1 MKRKTLLILL
11 MVGSLVACSDS
22 RRKNQER
29 LPNWED
35 PTRDAYL
42 VTDPEFNDPDFMDAG
57 FSDPDFADLKFMDL
71 DMDSDDDETFR
82 RSDRYYQS
90 YDSDDDEIFLK
101 VDRKAQFPG
110 GVHNQ
115 MLYIRE
121 NMEYPEEAK
130 EDGVQG
136 RVLIKFIVRKDGS
149 IDNINVTRSLDP
161 LLDKEAIRLVENMP
175 NWIPAQNQ
183 GRIVN
188 SFFTIPILFRLDAE

>member
-1 MKRKTLLILL
+1 

-90 YDSDDDEIFLK
+90 YDSDDDEIFLR

-110 GVHNQ
+110 GVHNL

>member
-1 MKRKTLLILL
+1 

-110 GVHNQ
+110 GVHNL

>member
-82 RSDRYYQS
+82 RSDRHYQS

-110 GVHNQ
+110 GVHNL

>member
-1 MKRKTLLILL
+1 

-101 VDRKAQFPG
+101 VDRKVQFPG

-188 SFFTIPILFRLDAE
+188 SFFTIPTLFRLDAE

>member
-1 MKRKTLLILL
+1 

-22 RRKNQER
+22 RKKNQER
-29 LPNWED
+29 LPSWED

-57 FSDPDFADLKFMDL
+57 FSDPDFAGMNFMDL

-110 GVHNQ
+110 GVHNL

-136 RVLIKFIVRKDGS
+136 RVFIKFIVRKDGS

>member
-1 MKRKTLLILL
+1 

-29 LPNWED
+29 LPDRNE
-35 PTRDAYL
+35 PSRGTYH
-42 VTDPEFNDPDFMDAG
+42 VTDQDYIDPDFMDPDFADPDD
-57 FSDPDFADLKFMDL
+57 FSDPDFEDKFMDL

-110 GVHNQ
+110 GVHNL

-136 RVLIKFIVRKDGS
+136 RVHINFIVRKDGS
-149 IDNINVTRSLDP
+149 IDNINVARSLDP

>member
-1 MKRKTLLILL
+1 
-11 MVGSLVACSDS
+11 MVGSLVACSDL

-29 LPNWED
+29 IPNWED
-35 PTRDAYL
+35 PTRDAYQ

-57 FSDPDFADLKFMDL
+57 FSDPDFAGMNFMDL

-101 VDRKAQFPG
+101 VDRIAQFPG
-110 GVHNQ
+110 GVHNL

-136 RVLIKFIVRKDGS
+136 RVFIKFIVRKDGS

>member
-1 MKRKTLLILL
+1 MERKTLLILL
-11 MVGSLVACSDS
+11 MVGSLVACSDM

-29 LPNWED
+29 IPNWED
-35 PTRDAYL
+35 PTRDAYQ

-57 FSDPDFADLKFMDL
+57 FSDPDFAGMNFMDF

-90 YDSDDDEIFLK
+90 YDNDDDEIFLR

-110 GVHNQ
+110 GVHNL

-149 IDNINVTRSLDP
+149 IVDAMVSRGVDP
-161 LLDKEAIRLVENMP
+161 LLDEEAIRVVKNMP
-175 NWIPAQNQ
+175 DWIPARCH
-183 GRIVN
+183 GKAVSSYFIVPV
-188 SFFTIPILFRLDAE
+188 SFKLDGN